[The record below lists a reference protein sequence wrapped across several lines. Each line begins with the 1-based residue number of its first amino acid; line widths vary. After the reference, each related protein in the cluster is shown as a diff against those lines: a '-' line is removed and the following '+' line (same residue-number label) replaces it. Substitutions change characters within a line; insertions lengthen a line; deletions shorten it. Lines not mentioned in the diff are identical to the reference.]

1 MGLQLPAYDDSVSLK
16 KPGGSH
22 ETEYLTQKSRE
33 SRSWSI
39 LKGPL
44 LSYGCLVFANDL
56 SGCCL
61 AEGITRKGLTLVI
74 NYSHWLNYR
83 CLLTLYNINI
93 PLHTKLMDIQFVE
106 AREKLNEI

>member
-1 MGLQLPAYDDSVSLK
+1 MSLK

-22 ETEYLTQKSRE
+22 EREYLTQKGRE
-33 SRSWSI
+33 SRSWST

-44 LSYGCLVFANDL
+44 LSCGCLVFANDL

-74 NYSHWLNYR
+74 NYSHWLNYQ
-83 CLLTLYNINI
+83 CLLTLYSINI
-93 PLHTKLMDIQFVE
+93 PLHTKLMDIHSVE
-106 AREKLNEI
+106 VREELSAV